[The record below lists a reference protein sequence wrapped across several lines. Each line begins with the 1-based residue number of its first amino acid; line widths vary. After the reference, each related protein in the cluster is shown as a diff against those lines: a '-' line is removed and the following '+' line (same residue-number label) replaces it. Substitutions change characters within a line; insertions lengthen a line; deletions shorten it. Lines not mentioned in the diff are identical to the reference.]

1 VKKLFY
7 FLSFIILSGTAF
19 GQDVKTS
26 VKGMITD
33 LATGSPVSGVN
44 VQVTNASGTFT
55 AQSNDVGKFA
65 VETGIGRY
73 RLTASSTG
81 YNSFSQEVLTIA
93 GKELT
98 VNISLKQS
106 VEELKE
112 VEVQSSTLQEL
123 PGQRSLTIEKTLRIP
138 ANFFDPVRVIT
149 AYPGVVTANDQGN
162 SIIVRG
168 NSPNGLT
175 WKLNGADIVN
185 PNHLSN
191 AGTFSDKPMAN
202 GGGVNIISGQMI
214 DKTDFY
220 MGQIPTAYGNALA
233 GIIDM
238 SLREG
243 NKQKLEVTAQA
254 SLIGLDVA
262 AEGPLGKRENTSFL
276 VNYRY
281 STVGLLSK
289 AGIDFGDETITFQD
303 LSFHLNHRG
312 SKGVVFSL
320 FGFWGGSKNDF
331 EAKVP
336 EDWEQ
341 EKDQYDI
348 NYKSGT
354 GALGANVTIPLGK
367 GKLSGA
373 VAYSST
379 SQSRISEMAQSAY
392 FPGIF
397 VRTDNYDQ
405 SNALLSGNVVYTS
418 ALSKSVTL
426 DVGINTNVIDNS
438 VDALKVLTFYNY
450 PVQFEQTLN
459 GGNDGVLIQPFA
471 NFNVAVSPALAF
483 SGGVRYVT
491 YSYNNT
497 TAVEPRLS
505 GTYNTN
511 DKSSVSLSYGL
522 ISQTQLP
529 QFYAVNKDLELTKA
543 HHFDGS
549 YSTVLSND
557 IQLRAGLYYQK
568 LFDVPIGDGFLFSGI
583 NFLEGN
589 PPTALV
595 SEGTGTN
602 YGADLTLEKQFF
614 NKHYLLFGGSYYD
627 SKYVAGDGVERNS
640 RFNGHYTV
648 SAIHGKEWT
657 KESKRRTIGL
667 NTRVLYLGGMLQSEV
682 IEDQSILSGE
692 TFYNEGNPYSKKL
705 GDYFRL
711 DLRLSFRKNKPGYTR
726 TFAID
731 IQNLTNQQ
739 NEAYEYYDRVQA
751 KTVMKYHLG
760 IIPLLVYRVDF

>member
-1 VKKLFY
+1 LLKNTI
-7 FLSFIILSGTAF
+7 SPTAF
-19 GQDVKTS
+19 GLYINTS
-26 VKGMITD
+26 VKGTITD
-33 LATGSPVSGVN
+33 FTTGSPVPGVN
-44 VQVTNASGTFT
+44 IQIENTAGTFT
-55 AQSNDVGKFA
+55 GQSNDVGRYA
-65 VETGIGRY
+65 IETGIGRY
-73 RLTASSTG
+73 RITVSSTG
-81 YNSFSQEVLTIA
+81 YESGSQEILTIA

-98 VNISLKQS
+98 LNISVRQS
-106 VEELKE
+106 VQELKE
-112 VEVQSSTLQEL
+112 IEVQSSMLQPEL

-168 NSPNGLT
+168 NSPNGLL

-202 GGGVNIISGQMI
+202 GGGVNIISGQML
-214 DKTDFY
+214 DKTNFY
-220 MGQIPTAYGNALA
+220 MGQVPTAYGNALS

-238 SLREG
+238 NLREG

-262 AEGPLGKRENTSFL
+262 AEGPLGKKENTSFL

-289 AGIDFGDETITFQD
+289 AGIDFGDETIAFQD

-320 FGFWGGSKNDF
+320 FGFWGGSTNDF
-331 EAKVP
+331 DAKAP

-348 NYKSGT
+348 NYKSNT
-354 GALGANVTIPLGK
+354 GALGANITVPLGN

-379 SQSRISEMAQSAY
+379 SQSRISEMDPAAY
-392 FPGIF
+392 FPGVF

-405 SNALLSGNVVYTS
+405 SNALLSGNLVYSTPIS
-418 ALSKSVTL
+418 RNVSW
-426 DVGINTNVIDNS
+426 DVGITANSIDNS

-450 PVQFEQTLN
+450 EINFRETLT
-459 GGNDGVLIQPFA
+459 GGNDGILLQPYTDFKI
-471 NFNVAVSPALAF
+471 AVSSALSLSA
-483 SGGVRYVT
+483 GVRYVN
-491 YSYNNT
+491 YSFNNSS
-497 TAVEPRLS
+497 AIEPRLS
-505 GTYNTN
+505 GVYKTN
-511 DKSSVSLSYGL
+511 EKSSFALSYGL

-549 YSTVLSND
+549 YTTVLSND
-557 IQLRAGLYYQK
+557 IQLRTGLYYQK
-568 LFDVPIGDGFLFSGI
+568 LFDVPVGDGYLFSAL

-589 PPTALV
+589 PPNALV
-595 SEGTGTN
+595 SDGTGTN
-602 YGADLTLEKQFF
+602 YGADITVEKQFF
-614 NKHYLLFGGSYYD
+614 NKHYILLGGSYYD
-627 SKYVAGDGVERNS
+627 SKYVAGDGIERTS
-640 RFNGHYTV
+640 RFNGHYTF

-667 NTRVLYLGGMLQSEV
+667 NTRVLYLGGMRQSEV
-682 IEDQSILSGE
+682 LEAASIQSGE
-692 TFYNEGNPYSKKL
+692 TFYDFADPYSKKL

-739 NEAYEYYDRVQA
+739 NDAYQYYDRVQA